1 MIRVRTTSRTRPGFT
16 LVEMLTV
23 IVIIGILASLITAAA
38 IRARTT
44 ARVAVIKA
52 EINQIEMAL
61 DLYKKEV
68 GEYPPDFAFWYAN
81 PTAANT
87 SAIKEVERHITK
99 RFPQYDYQR
108 LPNSM
113 PNTPVWEQFIYDLA
127 NYQETSPGS
136 GQYIAAFPA
145 VATAAPAPDYGL
157 DPASALAFWLG
168 GLPESVPTSASEKW
182 MPAGFHADPRQPF
195 KAGLPRTKRYLEFK
209 TDEQSG
215 VPRLSQSF
223 FDGSAWQN
231 GDATGPLRYYPT
243 AIPQTPYVYF
253 RAQRSRDTGRWEY
266 GQASGGSF
274 VPYFYKHNGD
284 ANNYAVP
291 YLELS
296 PDLAGSAPNAGAAAT
311 KRPWRNMQTVQI
323 IAAGLDGELGDETAK
338 FRFTRSGLGFSSE
351 GRDRDNI
358 VNFTDGGTLEDE
370 L

>member
-68 GEYPPDFAFWYAN
+68 GEYPPDFASWYAN
-81 PTAANT
+81 PTVSNT
-87 SAIKEVERHITK
+87 SAIKEIERHILK
-99 RFPQYDYQR
+99 RFPQYDYQLR
-108 LPNSM
+108 GS
-113 PNTPVWEQFIYDLA
+113 VWKAFVWDLA
-127 NYQETSPGS
+127 HYGQDSS
-136 GQYIAAFPA
+136 GNPVAAFPA
-145 VATAAPAPDYGL
+145 AANPAPNTSDPNYGAGLQL
-157 DPASALAFWLG
+157 DPAAALAFWLG
-168 GLPESVPTSASEKW
+168 GLPESVPLSASEKW

-266 GQASGGSF
+266 GQTSGGSF

-284 ANNYAVP
+284 SYNYAVP

-323 IAAGLDGELGDETAK
+323 IAAGLDGEFGDETAK
-338 FRFTRSGLGFSSE
+338 FRYTRSGLGFSSE